1 MSLCHPGP
9 IPAARRRP
17 AIPKRIAAVVMGAA
31 LLLTPGTP
39 GPLLAA
45 SEPPNGQPSVVVTTS
60 ILGAVVRDLVGDR
73 ASVSVLMGNGVD
85 PHDWAPSA
93 QDLESIYAADLVVAN
108 GLDLEEGLHDALATA
123 QADGVPVFHATDHIT
138 VRGVAETGDEHAGD
152 AHADDAHADDAHA
165 DDDAAP
171 SDDAHVEDG
180 DHVHGAADPHFWVDP
195 VSMAGV
201 VEALGPVLGEL
212 GIDVASQQ
220 ADLVARLMSLDAE
233 VRELLAVVPLDARR
247 LVTGHESMGY
257 FAERYGF
264 EMVGTVIP
272 SLSTQGEVSARA
284 MADLAAAIREA
295 GVSVIFAEVGTPQA
309 VTEAIAGETG
319 ARVVELGT
327 HLLPEDGS
335 YASFISGIAAAIAE
349 ALS

>member
-1 MSLCHPGP
+1 
-9 IPAARRRP
+9 
-17 AIPKRIAAVVMGAA
+17 MGTA
-31 LLLTPGTP
+31 LLLTPGTA

-60 ILGAVVRDLVGDR
+60 ILGAVLRDLVGDR
-73 ASVSVLMGNGVD
+73 VSVSVLMGNGVD

-108 GLDLEEGLHDALATA
+108 GLDLEEGLHDALAAA

-138 VRGVAETGDEHAGD
+138 VRGVAGTGDERAGED
-152 AHADDAHADDAHA
+152 HTDDAHADDHA
-165 DDDAAP
+165 TP
-171 SDDAHVEDG
+171 SDDEHVEDG
-180 DHVHGAADPHFWVDP
+180 DHAHGAADPHFWVDP
-195 VSMAGV
+195 VSMASV

-212 GIDVASQQ
+212 GIDVAGQQ

-257 FAERYGF
+257 FADRYGF
-264 EMVGTVIP
+264 ELVGTVIP
-272 SLSTQGEVSARA
+272 GLSTQGEVSARA

-295 GVSVIFAEVGTPQA
+295 GVSVIFAEVGTPRA

-319 ARVVELGT
+319 ARVVELPT

-335 YASFISGIAAAIAE
+335 YVSFISGIAAAIVE